1 MGVLQMHYILH
12 QEGLWVSQSSKRV
25 EVFFRLAKHN
35 FGWKFLRLVAAK
47 LMQLILTLGNSGC
60 WVRPCSRTSRR
71 RTSYDTCDS
80 NWRYIGEM
88 MWAGD
93 QLVVAFPTWIAHWSP
108 KKGLFCHLE
117 YSDFIITTIV
127 EIAVLSI
134 SSFIKAASLNE
145 QQNTPSTETC
155 HSPGAGACHE
165 AARGPWQY
173 GNVLGPVELGTKML
187 MIFWYMST
195 LDSFLK
201 ANVYNRTSHSK
212 DNQQFYCII

>member
-1 MGVLQMHYILH
+1 
-12 QEGLWVSQSSKRV
+12 
-25 EVFFRLAKHN
+25 
-35 FGWKFLRLVAAK
+35 
-47 LMQLILTLGNSGC
+47 MQLILTLGNSGC

-93 QLVVAFPTWIAHWSP
+93 QLVVGFPHGSLIGVL
-108 KKGLFCHLE
+108 KGLFCHSE
-117 YSDFIITTIV
+117 YSDFIITIV
-127 EIAVLSI
+127 VVKIAVLSI

-145 QQNTPSTETC
+145 QQNTFSTETC
-155 HSPGAGACHE
+155 HSPGAGARHE
-165 AARGPWQY
+165 AARGPWQC
-173 GNVLGPVELGTKML
+173 GKVLGPVELGTKML
-187 MIFWYMST
+187 MFFWYMST

-201 ANVYNRTSHSK
+201 ANVYNRTSHNK